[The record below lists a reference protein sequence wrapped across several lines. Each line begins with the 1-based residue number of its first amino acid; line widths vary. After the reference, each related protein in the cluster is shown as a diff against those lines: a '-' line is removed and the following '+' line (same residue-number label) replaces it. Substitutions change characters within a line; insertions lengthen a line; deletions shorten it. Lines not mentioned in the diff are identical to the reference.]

1 MNINKENNK
10 ILVIHGPNMNLIG
23 QRDLKENNML
33 TLDKIN
39 SHIRKHIRNKNIKI
53 KILQTHNESKAI
65 SYIQNNRK
73 KINGLILTPC
83 MWNNNGF
90 ILNELLDLIK
100 LKYVNINIDQEA
112 NNKLFLSG
120 KTIYN
125 NNILLS
131 FEQALDYLHESK
143 NIN

>member
-1 MNINKENNK
+1 MK
-10 ILVIHGPNMNLIG
+10 ILIIHGPNMNLFGLRNI
-23 QRDLKENNML
+23 KENNML

-39 SHIRKHIRNKNIKI
+39 SHIRKHIRGKNIQI
-53 KILQTHNESKAI
+53 KILQTHNEAKAV

-83 MWNNNGF
+83 AWNNNGF

-100 LKYVNINIDQEA
+100 LKYVTINIENEE
-112 NNKLFLSG
+112 NNKLFLLG
-120 KTIYN
+120 EKIHNT
-125 NNILLS
+125 NILLS
-131 FEQALDYLHESK
+131 FQQALDYFYESK

>member
-1 MNINKENNK
+1 MK
-10 ILVIHGPNMNLIG
+10 ILIIHGPNMNLIG
-23 QRDLKENNML
+23 LRDLKENNML

>member
-1 MNINKENNK
+1 
-10 ILVIHGPNMNLIG
+10 
-23 QRDLKENNML
+23 ML

-39 SHIRKHIRNKNIKI
+39 SHIRKHIRGKNIQI
-53 KILQTHNESKAI
+53 KILQTHNEAKAV

-83 MWNNNGF
+83 TWNNNGF

-100 LKYVNINIDQEA
+100 LKYVNINIEKEE
-112 NNKLFLSG
+112 NNKLFLLG
-120 KTIYN
+120 EKIYN
-125 NNILLS
+125 TNILLS
-131 FEQALDYLHESK
+131 FQQALDYFYESK

>member
-1 MNINKENNK
+1 MK
-10 ILVIHGPNMNLIG
+10 ILIIHGPNMNLFG
-23 QRDLKENNML
+23 LRNKERQDTI

-39 SHIRKHIRNKNIKI
+39 SHIRKYIRNKNIQI
-53 KILQTHNESKAI
+53 QILQTHNEAKAV
-65 SYIQNNRK
+65 SYIQKNRK

-100 LKYVNINIDQEA
+100 LKYVIINIEKDI

-120 KTIYN
+120 EIIYN
-125 NNILLS
+125 KNILLS
-131 FEQALDYLHESK
+131 FEKAL
-143 NIN
+143 